1 MNSPSCTVIIYNWG
15 DFMQPYSIREVSS
28 KDIDCLLGLMRDF
41 SRVLGKSHRFTT
53 NASTLESALAIDG
66 FIHALIIETDSPIGY
81 ALFYDIYSSFSG
93 KKSIYLEDLYIAPSS
108 QKRGYGQIL
117 IAEIARRAVRLG
129 YESIEWIC
137 SEHNHNALGFY
148 KSIGAKTNSE
158 FILHELDKE
167 SINEFLDKILND

>member
-1 MNSPSCTVIIYNWG
+1 MYSPSYAAIIYNWG

-41 SRVLGKSHRFTT
+41 SQVLGKSHRFTT
-53 NASTLESALAIDG
+53 NASTLESALSIDG

-117 IAEIARRAVRLG
+117 IAEIARRAMRLG

-137 SEHNHNALGFY
+137 SKHNHNALGFY
-148 KSIGAKTNSE
+148 NSIGAKTNSE
-158 FILHELDKE
+158 FILHELDKK
-167 SINEFLDKILND
+167 SISEFLDKVLND